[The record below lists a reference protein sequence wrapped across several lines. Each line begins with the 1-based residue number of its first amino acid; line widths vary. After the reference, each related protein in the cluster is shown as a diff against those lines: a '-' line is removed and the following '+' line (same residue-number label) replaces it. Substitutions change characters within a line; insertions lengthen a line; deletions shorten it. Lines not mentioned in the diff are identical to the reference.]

1 MRNEIF
7 GDDFLRRL
15 DLLGI
20 RLKNQMEGGLT
31 GARKS
36 MSKGTS
42 VEFSDFREYT
52 PGDDFR
58 RIDWNAYA
66 RFGKLYLKLF
76 MEEKEAAF
84 TILIDGSQSMAMDGK
99 DETALKMAAALGYM
113 AFKGQDR
120 FRYLLFTGG
129 QCIDSGLLNGRTG
142 FMRGLDFLRKAEFSG
157 KNDLENAKGFLKPMK
172 GGSFILSDFLWEG
185 GTQKLLGYLGY
196 CKQETALFQVLSKAE
211 LEPIWDGGTR
221 LIDSED
227 GKKLD
232 LVLNPILLEKYKKEL
247 ELFIDEIK
255 DSALKYGATHVVID
269 AGEPFEKVF
278 MNSLM
283 GVRVI

>member
-7 GDDFLRRL
+7 GDDFLRKM
-15 DLLGI
+15 DMLGI

-42 VEFSDFREYT
+42 VEFSDFREYY
-52 PGDDFR
+52 PGDDYR

-76 MEEKEAAF
+76 MEEKEAVF
-84 TILIDGSQSMAMDGK
+84 TILIDGSQSMALDGK
-99 DETALKMAAALGYM
+99 DEMAIKMAAALGYM

-120 FRYLLFTGG
+120 FRYLLFSGG
-129 QCIDSGLLNGRTG
+129 QCIDSGLLSGRPG

-157 KNDLENAKGFLKPMK
+157 SNNLDEAKGFLKPIK
-172 GGSFILSDFLWEG
+172 GGSFILSDFLWEN
-185 GTQKLLGYLGY
+185 GTEKLLGYLGY
-196 CKQETALFQVLSKAE
+196 CKQETAMFQILSKAE
-211 LEPIWDGGTR
+211 LNPTWDGGIR
-221 LIDSED
+221 LIDSENESR
-227 GKKLD
+227 LD
-232 LVLNPILLEKYKKEL
+232 LVLNPIILEKYKKEL

-255 DSALKYGATHVVID
+255 DSALKYGAAHVVVD
-269 AGEPFEKVF
+269 AGEAFEKVF
-278 MNSLM
+278 MNSLK
-283 GVRVI
+283 GVNAL